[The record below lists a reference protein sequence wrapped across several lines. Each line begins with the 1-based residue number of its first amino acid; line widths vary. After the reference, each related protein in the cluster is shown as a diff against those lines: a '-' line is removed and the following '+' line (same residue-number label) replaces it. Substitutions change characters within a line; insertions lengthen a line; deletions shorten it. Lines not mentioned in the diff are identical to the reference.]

1 MVLAGFATS
10 FDLAKSLG
18 KGAGQFQLQVVN
30 PFQRVIK
37 QLNQAQEAALYAEVS
52 QKTAVR
58 GQYDRRRGITAENI
72 TQMVLNVAY
81 TLRHH
86 KFNEF
91 DRRYERQWS
100 DTGRRPARSLFLR
113 FPRPALTSLHSAVA
127 DQCWQSLYQ
136 CLWYLNTVTRQTYT
150 ARRFDPLAQLQVS
163 FNEPATVANVARWRA
178 ENRTRFRLLLSAHT
192 WRCVQLHRAQSE
204 QSVPFGS
211 LVERFRWMTTAS
223 YFMCWYTMHQMP
235 ELAYFAERC
244 DNYADCMQTPESTD
258 VGNKDPRVHAT
269 DTPFACALYSFC
281 PEVCCPLR
289 AVRSLEQCTD
299 SPLNP
304 CMPDNRP
311 GERDC
316 KFDAAANRHFDALIT
331 NYLNVSCRC
340 PRGHRFSAYFRRCVD
355 VDECFEG
362 IDDCDRA
369 SEACLNLR
377 GSFDCVCR
385 YGFHWNASEASCQ
398 PSAQVRLR
406 AETVLLQLRQSAQ
419 NKSLSERLRQLEVD
433 LRQQK
438 LQQYLAWLPFDSARV
453 PSLGD
458 VTEKFGKFR
467 KRVGEF
473 RELVA
478 LGVSGAWHFGS
489 ELLPLHV
496 MVLCATFC
504 RCM

>member
-1 MVLAGFATS
+1 MVLVGLATS
-10 FDLAKSLG
+10 LDLKKSLG
-18 KGAGQFQLQVVN
+18 KGVGQFQLQVVN

-52 QKTAVR
+52 QKVAVR
-58 GQYDRRRGITAENI
+58 GEYDRRRGITAESI
-72 TQMVLNVAY
+72 AEMVLNVAY

-100 DTGRRPARSLFLR
+100 ESGRRPARNLFLR
-113 FPRPALTSLHSAVA
+113 FPRPALTSLHSAVS

-136 CLWYLNTVTRQTYT
+136 CLWYLNTVTKQTYT
-150 ARRFDPLAQLQVS
+150 ARRFDPLAQLQRT
-163 FNEPATVANVARWRA
+163 FKEPATVANVARWRA
-178 ENRTRFRLLLSAHT
+178 ENGTRFQRLLTSHT
-192 WRCVQLHRAQSE
+192 WRCAQLHKTQTE
-204 QSVPFGS
+204 QPDPFRS

-244 DNYADCMQTPESTD
+244 DNYADCMQTPDSTE
-258 VGNKDPRVHAT
+258 VGNQDPRVHST

-289 AVRSLEQCTD
+289 TVRSLEQCTK

-355 VDECFEG
+355 IDECYEG
-362 IDDCDRA
+362 ADDCDRT

-377 GSFDCVCR
+377 GDFDCVCR
-385 YGFHWNASEASCQ
+385 YGFYWNASETACK
-398 PSAQVRLR
+398 PSGQVRLR
-406 AETVLLQLRQSAQ
+406 AETALVQLRRSAQ
-419 NKSLSERLRQLEVD
+419 NKSLSERLRQIEVD
-433 LRQQK
+433 LRRQQ
-438 LQQYLAWLPFDSARV
+438 LRQYLEWLPFDTSRV

-458 VTEKFGKFR
+458 VSEKFGKFR
-467 KRVGEF
+467 KRVSEF
-473 RELVA
+473 RELVGMGMSA
-478 LGVSGAWHFGS
+478 AWRLRS
-489 ELLPLHV
+489 EAVVCSV
-496 MVLCATFC
+496 MVFC
-504 RCM
+504 VAFLAS